1 MSRYSILNLCP
12 QVCGKVKSTLEYAT
26 VICSQYSE
34 RVRRLSG
41 LGMQLS
47 AAVGETVELLSKSAV
62 DVSQVAS
69 GPMYHCRPSLRK
81 LKTLSRIINL
91 YIFQILF
98 YTKGGGGG

>member
-1 MSRYSILNLCP
+1 MLKYSITCLFR

-47 AAVGETVELLSKSAV
+47 AAVGEIVELQSKSAV
-62 DVSQVAS
+62 DISHA
-69 GPMYHCRPSLRK
+69 GLTDYSLYPC
-81 LKTLSRIINL
+81 LEN
-91 YIFQILF
+91 
-98 YTKGGGGG
+98 